1 MKKKNKDII
10 PLSDKIL
17 LVIILFIT
25 AMIPIS
31 SVYMKAVLSETNIEL
46 ENLKI
51 NIEKQE
57 KTNEA
62 LKMQI
67 NELASLDKIQQVA
80 NENGLS
86 YNNDNVK
93 VVEDDINEEEK

>member
-1 MKKKNKDII
+1 MKKKNNII

-17 LVIILFIT
+17 LIIILFIT

>member
-17 LVIILFIT
+17 LVITLFIT